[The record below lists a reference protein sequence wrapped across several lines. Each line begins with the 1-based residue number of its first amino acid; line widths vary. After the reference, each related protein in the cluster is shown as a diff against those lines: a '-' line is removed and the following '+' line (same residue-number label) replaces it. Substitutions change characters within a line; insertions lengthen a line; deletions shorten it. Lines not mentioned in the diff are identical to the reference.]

1 MMRSSQMPTASACA
15 RAWTC
20 SPRLSPGTHWAPH
33 AADGAR
39 IEGVG
44 GIYGARGFAKSFR
57 VGGSELSA
65 RALAPVTT
73 GTALFHL

>member
-1 MMRSSQMPTASACA
+1 MAA
-15 RAWTC
+15 R
-20 SPRLSPGTHWAPH
+20 GTGIHEAPH

-39 IEGVG
+39 IEGVV